1 MAKLVNWLSLPLE
14 CQTGAQVEA
23 EFKIG
28 DRVRFMDFDGDGTVV
43 ALPQRGML
51 DIDVEGMR
59 MRVSVSEVVR
69 LSAEDCAH
77 ERQLYDGNNQISRFK
92 QPQPPVAHSLPSGK
106 KAQRQA
112 GRMEVDLHI
121 EKIRERYPAARN
133 IPDSD
138 ALYAQLDVF
147 EKSMA
152 EAFRKGLRSVVFIHG
167 NGRGVLRSELLK
179 RLREYPGAVVQ
190 EASPLRYGN
199 GAIEVFIK

>member
-1 MAKLVNWLSLPLE
+1 
-14 CQTGAQVEA
+14 
-23 EFKIG
+23 
-28 DRVRFMDFDGDGTVV
+28 MDFDGDGTVV

-69 LSAEDCAH
+69 LSAEDGAH

-133 IPDSD
+133 ISDSD

-190 EASPLRYGN
+190 ETSPLRYGN